1 MLALV
6 MAFAERR
13 RFFFIFSAPYL
24 WPCTSRVKHGTYF
37 PRQYLPIPTLS
48 QALEA
53 HVLDV
58 KWQGL
63 GGGFIGS
70 VFLAKVRPLLLG
82 LASGSALY
90 SGLVP
95 ALGLGEITLHSA
107 LSQPLDAEI
116 ELFDVGD
123 LTDADMRVRLAPAE
137 VFSRSGVDRLYFFND
152 LRFTPLLRGG
162 KSVIRVVST
171 QPVREPYLNFIVEV
185 VRPNGQLYREYT
197 VLLDPPSSAA
207 YRSLAASAA
216 SAVPV
221 AAPTVSRGEAVE
233 PARPA
238 VLPAAQQGN
247 RYSVVSGDSL
257 WKIAERLA
265 AETGQVTPQSLMRDL
280 QALNPQAFINGD
292 INRLRAGAQLL
303 LPDSLASAAPDIA
316 EVPLAAASVPETE
329 VATRDQLPVDPPA
342 DLLIQEQA
350 RVEQELASQISETLQ
365 LQQSLAQLGL
375 QVQQLQ
381 EQMEAR
387 DQQIA
392 GLQAELS
399 ARRAS
404 AEATAAPVAAPV
416 AAAAPVTAESSSNWL
431 AAIAG
436 LLALLLAGV
445 AGLFW
450 RSRKPVEP
458 APVAATA
465 ALTPAM
471 PEAPSVTPAV
481 AVAPAAAVTLNVR
494 EVPRGGPVWPA
505 AGEDALQSANVYI
518 AYGRLNEAASTL
530 RKAWEA
536 QPQRS
541 DIGFRL
547 LEVLALLGDAQGFI
561 DHEAVVRAAGFT
573 PARIDEL
580 KARHAALFSPPPA
593 SLLDDVVLE
602 LDEVEAQPLVDAAND
617 GQLNLDDMS
626 LDADWDLV
634 SPFAPPAAQSKPAP
648 KGHADTKRKTS
659 DIFELS
665 GSRDARS
672 PFAESMLVEETSH
685 DGWGADML
693 DVELLEEFDELA
705 GNRENL
711 SKLNMALAYIEQGSL
726 DSACQILN
734 EVIIDGD
741 EAQKQEAR
749 QLLAK
754 IA

>member
-1 MLALV
+1 M
-6 MAFAERR
+6 
-13 RFFFIFSAPYL
+13 
-24 WPCTSRVKHGTYF
+24 
-37 PRQYLPIPTLS
+37 
-48 QALEA
+48 
-53 HVLDV
+53 
-58 KWQGL
+58 
-63 GGGFIGS
+63 
-70 VFLAKVRPLLLG
+70 AKVRQLLIG
-82 LASGSALY
+82 LASSSALY

-137 VFSRSGVDRLYFFND
+137 VFSRSGVDRLYFFSD

-207 YRSLAASAA
+207 YRSQAAPSASAA
-216 SAVPV
+216 PAVV
-221 AAPTVSRGEAVE
+221 AATSREATTAPV
-233 PARPA
+233 RPS
-238 VLPAAQQGN
+238 VMPAAQQGN
-247 RYSVVSGDSL
+247 RYNVVSGDSL
-257 WKIAERLA
+257 WKIATSLA
-265 AETGQVTPQSLMRDL
+265 ADAGQVTPQALMSDIH
-280 QALNPQAFINGD
+280 ALNPQAFINGD

-303 LPDSLASAAPDIA
+303 LPDSLASAASVVA
-316 EVPLAAASVPETE
+316 EAPVAAAATPEVE
-329 VATRDQLPVDPPA
+329 VAPSTQLPVDLPA
-342 DLLIQEQA
+342 ELLIQEQA

-381 EQMEAR
+381 EQMDAR

-392 GLQAELS
+392 GLQAELA
-399 ARRAS
+399 ARQARA
-404 AEATAAPVAAPV
+404 ETTAAPVPAPVAAP
-416 AAAAPVTAESSSNWL
+416 APVTAESGSNWL
-431 AAIAG
+431 AITAG

-458 APVAATA
+458 APVPAAA
-465 ALTPAM
+465 ALTPSM
-471 PEAPSVTPAV
+471 PVAPVAPAIA
-481 AVAPAAAVTLNVR
+481 AVAPAAAVALSAR
-494 EVPRGGPVWPA
+494 EAPRGGPVWPS

-518 AYGRLNEAASTL
+518 AYGRLSEAASTL
-530 RKAWEA
+530 RKAWDA

-547 LEVLALLGDAQGFI
+547 LEVLALLGDAQGFVA
-561 DHEAVVRAAGFT
+561 HEALVRASGFT

-580 KARHAALFSPPPA
+580 RARHAELFSALPS
-593 SLLDDVVLE
+593 SLLDDVELE
-602 LDEVEAQPLVDAAND
+602 LDEVEEQPLDKAAND

-634 SPFAPPAAQSKPAP
+634 SPFAPAAQK
-648 KGHADTKRKTS
+648 KVADKAESSAAAKRKTS

-672 PFAESMLVEETSH
+672 PFAESMLVEDSS
-685 DGWGADML
+685 DGWGGEVLDVSML
-693 DVELLEEFDELA
+693 DDFDELA

-726 DSACQILN
+726 DSAYQILN
-734 EVIIDGD
+734 EVIKEGD
-741 EAQKQEAR
+741 EEQKQEAR

>member
-1 MLALV
+1 M
-6 MAFAERR
+6 
-13 RFFFIFSAPYL
+13 
-24 WPCTSRVKHGTYF
+24 
-37 PRQYLPIPTLS
+37 
-48 QALEA
+48 
-53 HVLDV
+53 
-58 KWQGL
+58 
-63 GGGFIGS
+63 
-70 VFLAKVRPLLLG
+70 AKVRQLLIG
-82 LASGSALY
+82 LASSSALY

-123 LTDADMRVRLAPAE
+123 LTAEDMRVRLAPAE

-185 VRPNGQLYREYT
+185 ARPSGQLYREYT

-207 YRSLAASAA
+207 YRSLAA
-216 SAVPV
+216 PV
-221 AAPTVSRGEAVE
+221 AAPVVASAPRAAAVE
-233 PARPA
+233 RARPA

-247 RYSVVSGDSL
+247 SYTVVSGDSL
-257 WKIAERLA
+257 WKIANRLIVESSGQSSVA
-265 AETGQVTPQSLMRDL
+265 ALMDDL
-280 QALNPQAFINGD
+280 YALNPQAFINGD
-292 INRLRAGAQLL
+292 SNRLRAGARLL
-303 LPDSLASAAPDIA
+303 LPDSLASPASAPPAQAVA
-316 EVPLAAASVPETE
+316 EVASPAAVQAQT
-329 VATRDQLPVDPPA
+329 PPA
-342 DLLIQEQA
+342 GSVVQPLDPAAEQLTQEQA
-350 RVEQELASQISETLQ
+350 RVEQELASQIAETLQ
-365 LQQSLAQLGL
+365 LQQSLAELGL

-381 EQMEAR
+381 SQMEAR

-392 GLQAELS
+392 GLQAELA

-404 AEATAAPVAAPV
+404 AAASTAVAPPAAQPAPQVAQ
-416 AAAAPVTAESSSNWL
+416 SGNHWL
-431 AAIAG
+431 AIIAG
-436 LLALLLAGV
+436 LLTLLLAGV

-450 RSRKPVEP
+450 RGRQTTPAAPAEP
-458 APVAATA
+458 ERAAVIPAVPVATA
-465 ALTPAM
+465 
-471 PEAPSVTPAV
+471 V
-481 AVAPAAAVTLNVR
+481 VAPAAAVALNVR
-494 EVPRGGPVWPA
+494 DVPRSGPVWPA

-547 LEVLALLGDAQGFI
+547 LEVLALLGDAQGFVVE
-561 DHEAVVRAAGFT
+561 EARVRASGFT

-580 KARHAALFSPPPA
+580 KARHAELFSAPPA
-593 SLLDDVVLE
+593 SLLEDVVLE
-602 LDEVEAQPLVDAAND
+602 LDEVAVPALEEAAND
-617 GQLNLDDMS
+617 GQLNLDDLS

-634 SPFAPPAAQSKPAP
+634 SPFAPSKGAEKAESSEAPA
-648 KGHADTKRKTS
+648 KRKTS

-672 PFAESMLVEETSH
+672 PFAETMLVEETSN
-685 DGWGADML
+685 DDWNADEFSAAFLEDL
-693 DVELLEEFDELA
+693 DPLA
-705 GNRENL
+705 TSRDTL

-734 EVIIDGD
+734 EVIDEGD
-741 EAQKQEAR
+741 EEQKQEAR

>member
-1 MLALV
+1 M
-6 MAFAERR
+6 
-13 RFFFIFSAPYL
+13 
-24 WPCTSRVKHGTYF
+24 
-37 PRQYLPIPTLS
+37 
-48 QALEA
+48 
-53 HVLDV
+53 
-58 KWQGL
+58 
-63 GGGFIGS
+63 
-70 VFLAKVRPLLLG
+70 AKVRQLLLG
-82 LASGSALY
+82 LASSSALY

-123 LTDADMRVRLAPAE
+123 LTAEDMRVRLAPAE

-197 VLLDPPSSAA
+197 VLLDPPSSSA
-207 YRSLAASAA
+207 YRSLAAPAA
-216 SAVPV
+216 STVPV
-221 AAPTVSRGEAVE
+221 SAPTVTRAEAVE
-233 PARPA
+233 SSRPA

-265 AETGQVTPQSLMRDL
+265 AEARQATPQSLMRDL
-280 QALNPQAFINGD
+280 YTLNPQAFINGD

-303 LPDSLASAAPDIA
+303 LPDSLASAAAPAIA
-316 EVPLAAASVPETE
+316 EAPLAATLVP
-329 VATRDQLPVDPPA
+329 ATDAATNDQLPVDPPA
-342 DLLIQEQA
+342 ELLIQEQA

-381 EQMEAR
+381 EQMDAR

-392 GLQAELS
+392 GLQAELA

-404 AEATAAPVAAPV
+404 AEASAASVPAPVAIT
-416 AAAAPVTAESSSNWL
+416 APVTAESGSNWL
-431 AAIAG
+431 AIIAG

-445 AGLFW
+445 VGLFW

-458 APVAATA
+458 APVAVA
-465 ALTPAM
+465 AAVM
-471 PEAPSVTPAV
+471 PVMPTVPSS
-481 AVAPAAAVTLNVR
+481 APAAAVTPAAAVALNMR

-561 DHEAVVRAAGFT
+561 DHEAVVRASGFT

-580 KARHAALFSPPPA
+580 KARHAELFSAPPA

-602 LDEVEAQPLVDAAND
+602 LDEVEPQPLVDAAND

-634 SPFAPPAAQSKPAP
+634 SPFAPTAPNKLADKAGSSAAA
-648 KGHADTKRKTS
+648 KRKTS

-665 GSRDARS
+665 SSRDARS
-672 PFAESMLVEETSH
+672 PFAESMLVEETSN
-685 DGWGADML
+685 DGWGGDVL
-693 DVELLEEFDELA
+693 DVELLDDFDELA
-705 GNRENL
+705 SNRENL

-734 EVIIDGD
+734 EVINEGD
-741 EAQKQEAR
+741 EEQKQEAR

>member
-1 MLALV
+1 M
-6 MAFAERR
+6 
-13 RFFFIFSAPYL
+13 
-24 WPCTSRVKHGTYF
+24 
-37 PRQYLPIPTLS
+37 
-48 QALEA
+48 
-53 HVLDV
+53 
-58 KWQGL
+58 
-63 GGGFIGS
+63 
-70 VFLAKVRPLLLG
+70 AKVRQLLLG
-82 LASGSALY
+82 LASSSALY

-123 LTDADMRVRLAPAE
+123 LTAEDMRVRLAPAE
-137 VFSRSGVDRLYFFND
+137 VFSRSGVERLYFFND

-207 YRSLAASAA
+207 YRSLAAPAA
-216 SAVPV
+216 STVPV
-221 AAPTVSRGEAVE
+221 SAPTVTRAEAVE
-233 PARPA
+233 PAQPA

-257 WKIAERLA
+257 WRIAERLA
-265 AETGQVTPQSLMRDL
+265 AETGQVTPQSLMLDMY
-280 QALNPQAFINGD
+280 ALNPQAFINGD

-303 LPDSLASAAPDIA
+303 LPDSVAGVPSAVVEPAVAATAAP
-316 EVPLAAASVPETE
+316 ETVAAPSA
-329 VATRDQLPVDPPA
+329 QLPVDPPA
-342 DLLIQEQA
+342 ELLIQEQA

-392 GLQAELS
+392 GLQAELA

-404 AEATAAPVAAPV
+404 AEASAVPVPAPVAV
-416 AAAAPVTAESSSNWL
+416 TAPVTAESGSNWL
-431 AAIAG
+431 AIIVG
-436 LLALLLAGV
+436 LLVLLLAGV
-445 AGLFW
+445 VGLFW

-458 APVAATA
+458 APVAVAAAVMPVMPTVPSSAPTA
-465 ALTPAM
+465 A
-471 PEAPSVTPAV
+471 VT
-481 AVAPAAAVTLNVR
+481 PAAAVALNMR

-561 DHEAVVRAAGFT
+561 DHEAVVRASGFT

-580 KARHAALFSPPPA
+580 KARHAELFSAPPV

-602 LDEVEAQPLVDAAND
+602 LDEIEAQPLVDAAND

-634 SPFAPPAAQSKPAP
+634 SPFAPTAPNKVADKAGSSAAA
-648 KGHADTKRKTS
+648 KRKTS

-672 PFAESMLVEETSH
+672 PFAESMLVEETSN
-685 DGWGADML
+685 DGWGGDVL
-693 DVELLEEFDELA
+693 DVELLDDFDELA
-705 GNRENL
+705 SNRENL

-734 EVIIDGD
+734 EVINEGD
-741 EAQKQEAR
+741 EEQKQEAR

>member
-1 MLALV
+1 M
-6 MAFAERR
+6 
-13 RFFFIFSAPYL
+13 
-24 WPCTSRVKHGTYF
+24 
-37 PRQYLPIPTLS
+37 
-48 QALEA
+48 
-53 HVLDV
+53 
-58 KWQGL
+58 
-63 GGGFIGS
+63 
-70 VFLAKVRPLLLG
+70 AKVRQLLLG
-82 LASGSALY
+82 LASSSALY

-123 LTDADMRVRLAPAE
+123 LTAEDMRVRLAPAE

-207 YRSLAASAA
+207 YRSLAAPAA
-216 SAVPV
+216 STLPV
-221 AAPTVSRGEAVE
+221 SAPTVTRAEAVE
-233 PARPA
+233 PTRPA

-265 AETGQVTPQSLMRDL
+265 AEAGQVTPQSLMRDL
-280 QALNPQAFINGD
+280 HALNPQAFINGD

-303 LPDSLASAAPDIA
+303 LPDSLASAAPAIA
-316 EVPLAAASVPETE
+316 EAPLAATLVPETDA
-329 VATRDQLPVDPPA
+329 ATNDQLPVDPPA
-342 DLLIQEQA
+342 ELLIQEQA

-392 GLQAELS
+392 GLQAELA

-404 AEATAAPVAAPV
+404 AEASAAPVPAPV
-416 AAAAPVTAESSSNWL
+416 AVTAPVTAESGSNWL
-431 AAIAG
+431 AIIAG

-445 AGLFW
+445 VGLFW

-458 APVAATA
+458 APVAVAAAVMPVMPTVPSSAPTA
-465 ALTPAM
+465 A
-471 PEAPSVTPAV
+471 VT
-481 AVAPAAAVTLNVR
+481 PAAAVALNMR

-561 DHEAVVRAAGFT
+561 DHEAVVRASGFT

-580 KARHAALFSPPPA
+580 KARHAELFSAPPA

-634 SPFAPPAAQSKPAP
+634 SPFAPIAPNKVADKTGSSTAA
-648 KGHADTKRKTS
+648 KRKTS

-665 GSRDARS
+665 SSRDARS
-672 PFAESMLVEETSH
+672 PFAESMLVEETSN
-685 DGWGADML
+685 DGWGGDVL
-693 DVELLEEFDELA
+693 DVELLNDFDELA
-705 GNRENL
+705 SNRENL

-734 EVIIDGD
+734 EVINEGD
-741 EAQKQEAR
+741 EEQKQEAR

>member
-1 MLALV
+1 M
-6 MAFAERR
+6 
-13 RFFFIFSAPYL
+13 
-24 WPCTSRVKHGTYF
+24 
-37 PRQYLPIPTLS
+37 
-48 QALEA
+48 
-53 HVLDV
+53 
-58 KWQGL
+58 
-63 GGGFIGS
+63 
-70 VFLAKVRPLLLG
+70 AKVRQLLLG
-82 LASGSALY
+82 LASSSALY

-123 LTDADMRVRLAPAE
+123 LTAEDMRVRLAPAE

-171 QPVREPYLNFIVEV
+171 QPVREPYLDFIVEV

-207 YRSLAASAA
+207 YRSLAAPAA
-216 SAVPV
+216 STVPV
-221 AAPTVSRGEAVE
+221 LAPTVTRAEAVE
-233 PARPA
+233 PTRPA

-265 AETGQVTPQSLMRDL
+265 AEAGQVTPQSLMRDL
-280 QALNPQAFINGD
+280 HALNPQAFINGD

-303 LPDSLASAAPDIA
+303 LPDSLASAAPAIA
-316 EVPLAAASVPETE
+316 EAPLAATLVPETDA
-329 VATRDQLPVDPPA
+329 VTNDQLPVDPPA
-342 DLLIQEQA
+342 ELLIQEQA

-392 GLQAELS
+392 GLQAELA

-404 AEATAAPVAAPV
+404 AEASTAPVPAPVAV
-416 AAAAPVTAESSSNWL
+416 TAPVTAESGSNWL
-431 AAIAG
+431 AIIAG

-445 AGLFW
+445 VGLFW

-458 APVAATA
+458 APVAVATA
-465 ALTPAM
+465 VM
-471 PEAPSVTPAV
+471 PVMQTVPSS
-481 AVAPAAAVTLNVR
+481 APAAAVTPAAAVALNMR

-561 DHEAVVRAAGFT
+561 DHEAVVRASGFT

-580 KARHAALFSPPPA
+580 KARHAGLFSATPA

-634 SPFAPPAAQSKPAP
+634 SPFAPTAPNKLADKAGSIAAA
-648 KGHADTKRKTS
+648 KRKTS

-665 GSRDARS
+665 SSRDARS
-672 PFAESMLVEETSH
+672 PFAESMLVEETSN
-685 DGWGADML
+685 DGWGGDVL
-693 DVELLEEFDELA
+693 DVELLDDFDELA
-705 GNRENL
+705 SNRENL

-734 EVIIDGD
+734 EVINEGD
-741 EAQKQEAR
+741 EEQKQEAR